1 MSILQIKGVDTSIYA
16 AGRFGSFLFGAQNLG
31 RRVFQ
36 LVMQT
41 WFTILCCRQFTA
53 ILLFLECQRHQNNCF
68 IGMGE
73 SRPVALHLV
82 ILNVWKPS
90 LAYESCPLSELPVL
104 SRELLFKPSR
114 SHTAQIQFLWEEFA
128 LYQIHIEFPSITFHW
143 SELLNSSSGE
153 IHQVNLSL
161 HYIVY
166 VFFLLDDLL
175 SQWFFLY
182 FGPLLWWCWLIE
194 SKLCLKMIVLLE
206 DVVWIFVSC

>member
-53 ILLFLECQRHQNNCF
+53 ILLFLECQRHQNKCF

-90 LAYESCPLSELPVL
+90 LAYESLSELPVL

-128 LYQIHIEFPSITFHW
+128 LYQIHIEFLSITFHW